1 MQQETLAIHAG
12 YEKDQQL
19 TMAVPLYQTTA
30 FEFKS
35 TEHGANLFSLKELGN
50 IYTRLSNPTTD
61 ILEKRFAQVEG
72 GAAALATASGMSA
85 IFYAIANVAQ
95 AGDNI
100 VTSDKLYGGTYNQF
114 VHTLKRFGIEV
125 RFFDTFNPQSAEAL
139 IDDNTKAI
147 FFESISNPSIDV
159 IDIEQIVAIAKKYNI
174 MSMVDNTVATPYL
187 FKPFDWGID
196 ISVHSTSK
204 YVTGQG
210 LAMGGML
217 VERVG
222 LNDFIKTNDRY
233 KHFNEPD
240 PSYHGLVYTQLEGFP
255 AFCLRAR
262 LGLMRDLGSVP
273 APFNSWLLI
282 QGLETLGLRMKEHSA
297 STLKVAKFLD
307 TCNEV
312 KSVKY
317 PFLEGDF
324 NYKNAKKYL
333 INGASGLLSFD
344 VGSYEKAQSIIDK
357 LQIFSLVTN
366 IGDTKSIVTH
376 SASTTHQQLSDE
388 DKIACGVTP
397 GLIRLSIGLESVDDL
412 IADLEQAIRV

>member
-217 VERVG
+217 IERVG

>member
-210 LAMGGML
+210 LAMGGIL